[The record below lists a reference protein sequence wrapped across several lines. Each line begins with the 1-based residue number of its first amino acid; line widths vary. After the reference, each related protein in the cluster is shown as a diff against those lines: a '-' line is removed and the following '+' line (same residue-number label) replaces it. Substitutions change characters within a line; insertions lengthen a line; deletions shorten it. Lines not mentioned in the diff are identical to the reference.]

1 MPAWYIFLFRV
12 QAMANL
18 LSNPSPP
25 HELLICGV
33 CNEVYD
39 DNLHRAKFLACHH
52 TFCSQCL
59 MKLANRGQVNTT
71 IECPSCRANTCVPE
85 NGIDGL
91 QTNFYISSFQEI
103 SGNIQPP
110 RAMANL
116 RSCPWHNSQPIS
128 YLCVTCG
135 TPICRDCISVDHS
148 AKTGHSVISISEEHR
163 NYLEELNA
171 SHELLAQNKRNLQI
185 IEEEMLLFNAT
196 KETAIKDMEVFIKLA
211 YEKHRKNLM
220 QHIVNQ
226 CNIQQN
232 ALLGRQKQIQDSID
246 ELNKNIN
253 QTKKIKKT
261 GYTYNLECITKGLK
275 AVNVRTK
282 TTSSN
287 LQLGENHLKFD
298 STKGLREFNK
308 CLSNLGQIYTQGYL
322 PSMIAFRE
330 TESKIGHIATLTVEV
345 YNHQGDKLTVPSDSF
360 SVQVT
365 GPGNGKVP
373 VALRMDGSDYTVTF
387 LPLTSGLHEVSGM
400 FQGQKLLG
408 EQTHIS
414 VSSNNP
420 VLTVGMRGNGR
431 GTFQYPWSI
440 TMDNNNCLYVTDV
453 VNRLIQK
460 FTADGKFLNQ
470 FSVAVHN
477 KDHSTS
483 SIALDLNEGLIYCPE
498 IALTGGGALD
508 TGSNM
513 LVFNL
518 EGELQHTY
526 PLSGAKS
533 PFFIAMNSYGEL
545 IISDISK
552 KFLSKVDKEG
562 KFLCSTGDFKEPG
575 YIAIDDKDNIIVS
588 DTSNHCICIF
598 EPNGKLKHRF
608 GTHGHR
614 AGELHRP
621 FGVATDGENILLTQE
636 NKNYI
641 QVFRYDGTFVS
652 IIMDGNDLLKDPRG
666 LAVTKDGHVYVV
678 DRHYH
683 CIRKYKYKNAVW

>member
-1 MPAWYIFLFRV
+1 
-12 QAMANL
+12 MANL

-59 MKLANRGQVNTT
+59 MKLANRGQVNKT
-71 IECPSCRANTCVPE
+71 IECPNCRSYTQIPE

-116 RSCPWHNSQPIS
+116 QSCPWHNSQPIS

-148 AKTGHSVISISEEHR
+148 AKTGHSVISISEEHQ

-185 IEEEMLLFNAT
+185 IEEEMLLLNAT

-211 YEKHRKNLM
+211 HEKLEQRREDLIK
-220 QHIVNQ
+220 HIVNQ

-232 ALLGRQKQIQDSID
+232 ALLDRQKQIQDSID

-253 QTKKIKKT
+253 QTK
-261 GYTYNLECITKGLK
+261 NITKICYLDKLESIIRHLK
-275 AVNVRTK
+275 KVNVKTK
-282 TTSSN
+282 TISSN

-298 STKGLREFNK
+298 STKGSDEFHE
-308 CLSNLGQIYTQGYL
+308 CLNNLGQIHTQGYL
-322 PSMIAFRE
+322 PSIIAFSKAE
-330 TESKIGHIATLTVEV
+330 AKIGHTATLTVEV
-345 YNHQGDKLTVPSDSF
+345 YNHQGDELTVPFDYF

-365 GPGNGKVP
+365 SPVYEKVHA
-373 VALRMDGSDYTVTF
+373 ALHMDGSDYTVTF

-431 GTFQYPWSI
+431 GTFKYPWSI

-460 FTADGKFLNQ
+460 FTADGEFLSQ

-483 SIALDLNEGLIYCPE
+483 SIALDLNEGFIYCPE
-498 IALTGGGALD
+498 IALHGVVLD

-526 PLSGAKS
+526 PLSGANS

-552 KFLSKVDKEG
+552 NFLSKVDKEG
-562 KFLCSTGDFKEPG
+562 KFLCSIGDFKEPG

-588 DTSNHCICIF
+588 DTGNHCICIF

-608 GTHGHR
+608 GTHGDR

-636 NKNYI
+636 KKNYI
-641 QVFRYDGTFVS
+641 EVFRYDGTFVS
-652 IIMDGNDLLKDPRG
+652 IIKDDNDLLRGPRG